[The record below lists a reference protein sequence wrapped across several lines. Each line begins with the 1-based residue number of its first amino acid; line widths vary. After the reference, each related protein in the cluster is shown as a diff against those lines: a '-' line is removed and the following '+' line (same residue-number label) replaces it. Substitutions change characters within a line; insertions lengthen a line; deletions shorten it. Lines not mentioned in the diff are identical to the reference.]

1 MKIPPAYLRHI
12 EPIVE
17 KAKGF
22 LENGEALT
30 PIAFVGSFSDNTV
43 IPVIL
48 DSSDDETKDRSA
60 AMIAAAAAQA
70 EADYVF
76 TVIEAWAL
84 PKKYL
89 NRVEEIYEKYGSL
102 ANFPHRLDVA
112 SFTLETRHG
121 TWIAQCTILPK
132 PPSKKRRT
140 IMPPQFVWGDAAQGR
155 FANLLP
161 VKDDGA
167 RGSTLQ

>member
-1 MKIPPAYLRHI
+1 MK
-12 EPIVE
+12 
-17 KAKGF
+17 
-22 LENGEALT
+22 
-30 PIAFVGSFSDNTV
+30 
-43 IPVIL
+43 
-48 DSSDDETKDRSA
+48 SA
-60 AMIAAAAAQA
+60 QSAAAAQA

-121 TWIAQCTILPK
+121 TWMAQCTILPK

-140 IMPPQFVWGDAAQGR
+140 IMPPLFVWGDAAQGR

-161 VKDDGA
+161 VKDDQVA
-167 RGSTLQ
+167 GSTLQ

>member
-1 MKIPPAYLRHI
+1 MQIPPSYRAHI
-12 EPIVE
+12 DPIIA

-30 PIAFVGSFSDNTV
+30 PIAFVGSFTTNTV
-43 IPVIL
+43 IPVML
-48 DSSDDETKDRSA
+48 DSTDIDSKERSA
-60 AMIAAAAAQA
+60 STIAAAALQA
-70 EADYVF
+70 NADYVF
-76 TVIEAWAL
+76 TVIEAWGM
-84 PKKYL
+84 PKKYM

-112 SFTLETRHG
+112 SFMLETRHG
-121 TWIAQCTILPK
+121 LWMAQCTILPK

-140 IMPPQFVWGDAAQGR
+140 IMPPEFVFGDKAQGR

-161 VKDDGA
+161 VKEEHVP
-167 RGSTLQ
+167 GSGLH

>member
-1 MKIPPAYLRHI
+1 MQIPPAYLRHI
-12 EPIVE
+12 EPIVA

-30 PIAFVGSFSDNTV
+30 PIAFVGSFTNNTV
-43 IPVIL
+43 IPVML
-48 DSSDDETKDRSA
+48 DSSNDDTKDRSA
-60 AMIAAAAAQA
+60 TMIAAAATQA
-70 EADYVF
+70 DADYVF

-121 TWIAQCTILPK
+121 TWMAQCTILPK
-132 PPSKKRRT
+132 QPSKKCRT
-140 IMPPQFVWGDAAQGR
+140 IMPPQFVFGDATQGR

-161 VKDDGA
+161 VKDDQVA
-167 RGSTLQ
+167 GSTLQ

>member
-1 MKIPPAYLRHI
+1 MQIPPSYRAHI
-12 EPIVE
+12 DPIIA

-30 PIAFVGSFSDNTV
+30 PIAFVGSFTTNTV
-43 IPVIL
+43 IPVML
-48 DSSDDETKDRSA
+48 DSTDIDSKERSA
-60 AMIAAAAAQA
+60 STIAAAALQA
-70 EADYVF
+70 NADYVF
-76 TVIEAWAL
+76 TVIEAWGM
-84 PKKYL
+84 PKKYM

-112 SFTLETRHG
+112 SFMLETRHG
-121 TWIAQCTILPK
+121 LWMAQCTILPK

-140 IMPPQFVWGDAAQGR
+140 IMPPEFVFGDKAQGR

-161 VKDDGA
+161 VKADHVP
-167 RGSTLQ
+167 GSGLH

>member
-1 MKIPPAYLRHI
+1 MQIPPAYLRHI
-12 EPIVE
+12 EPIVA

-30 PIAFVGSFSDNTV
+30 PMAFVGSFTNNTV
-43 IPVIL
+43 IPVML
-48 DSSDDETKDRSA
+48 DSSNNDTKDRSA
-60 AMIAAAAAQA
+60 TMIAAAAAQA

-89 NRVEEIYEKYGSL
+89 SRVDEIYEKYGSL
-102 ANFPHRLDVA
+102 ANFPHRMDVA
-112 SFTLETRHG
+112 SFSLETRHG
-121 TWIAQCTILPK
+121 TWVAQCTILPK
-132 PPSKKRRT
+132 PPSNKRRT
-140 IMPPQFVWGDAAQGR
+140 IMPPQFVFGDAAQGR

-161 VKDDGA
+161 AKNGEVSG
-167 RGSTLQ
+167 RTLQ

>member
-1 MKIPPAYLRHI
+1 MQIPPAYLSHI
-12 EPIVE
+12 EPIVA

-30 PIAFVGSFSDNTV
+30 PVAFVGTFTNNTV
-43 IPVIL
+43 IPIML
-48 DSSDDETKDRSA
+48 DSSSEESKNRSST
-60 AMIAAAAAQA
+60 MIAAAAAQA
-70 EADYVF
+70 DADYVF

-89 NRVEEIYEKYGSL
+89 NRVEEIYQQYGSL
-102 ANFPHRLDVA
+102 ANFPYRMEVA
-112 SFTLETRHG
+112 GFTLETRHG
-121 TWIAQCTILPK
+121 TWMAQCTILPK

-140 IMPPQFVWGDAAQGR
+140 IMPPQFVFGDAAQGR

-161 VKDDGA
+161 VKDDQVT
-167 RGSTLQ
+167 GSTLQ

>member
-1 MKIPPAYLRHI
+1 MQIPPAYLRHI
-12 EPIVE
+12 EPIVA

-30 PIAFVGSFSDNTV
+30 PVAFVGTFTNNTV
-43 IPVIL
+43 IPIML
-48 DSSDDETKDRSA
+48 DSSSEESKNRSST
-60 AMIAAAAAQA
+60 MIAAAAAQA
-70 EADYVF
+70 DADYVF

-89 NRVEEIYEKYGSL
+89 NRVEEIYQQYGSL
-102 ANFPHRLDVA
+102 ANFPHRLEVA

-121 TWIAQCTILPK
+121 TWMAQCTILPK

-140 IMPPQFVWGDAAQGR
+140 IMPPQFVLGDAAQGR

-161 VKDDGA
+161 AKEHPTH
-167 RGSTLQ
+167 GSTLQ

>member
-1 MKIPPAYLRHI
+1 MQIPPAYLKHI
-12 EPIVE
+12 EPIVA

-30 PIAFVGSFSDNTV
+30 PIAFVGSFTNNTV
-43 IPVIL
+43 IPVML
-48 DSSDDETKDRSA
+48 DSSNDETKDRSA
-60 AMIAAAAAQA
+60 TMIAAAAAQA
-70 EADYVF
+70 EAEYVF

-89 NRVEEIYEKYGSL
+89 NRVEEIYQKYGSI
-102 ANFPHRLDVA
+102 ANFPHHLDVA

-121 TWIAQCTILPK
+121 TWMAQCTILPK

-140 IMPPQFVWGDAAQGR
+140 IMPPEFVFGDSAKGR

-161 VKDDGA
+161 VKDD
-167 RGSTLQ
+167 RPSGSLLQ

>member
-1 MKIPPAYLRHI
+1 MQIPQAYLRHI
-12 EPIVE
+12 EPIVA

-30 PIAFVGSFSDNTV
+30 PIAFVGSFANNTV
-43 IPVIL
+43 IPIML
-48 DSSDDETKDRSA
+48 DGSDNETKDRSA
-60 AMIAAAAAQA
+60 TMIAAAATQA
-70 EADYVF
+70 DADYVF

-89 NRVEEIYEKYGSL
+89 SRVDKINEKYGSL
-102 ANFPHRLDVA
+102 ENFPQRLEVA

-121 TWIAQCTILPK
+121 TWIAQCTILLK

-140 IMPPQFVWGDAAQGR
+140 IMPPQFVFGDAAQGH

-161 VKDDGA
+161 VKDGPLP
-167 RGSTLQ
+167 RSTLQ

>member
-1 MKIPPAYLRHI
+1 MQIPPAYLKHI
-12 EPIVE
+12 EPIVA

-30 PIAFVGSFSDNTV
+30 PIAFVGSFSNNTV
-43 IPVIL
+43 IPVML
-48 DSSDDETKDRSA
+48 DSSNDATKDRSA
-60 AMIAAAAAQA
+60 TMIAAAAAQA

-121 TWIAQCTILPK
+121 TWMAQCTILPK

-140 IMPPQFVWGDAAQGR
+140 FMPPQFVFGDAAQGR

-161 VKDDGA
+161 TKNEQPA
-167 RGSTLQ
+167 STILH